1 MKRRWRLP
9 RRSELRRAA
18 VARLVRDYR
27 MLVIAATATTPG
39 EPEDVA
45 SAIEATYEAVQ
56 RSHRWTAR
64 RMRAAEVRRLSDG
77 SFAFAAELGVKSLD
91 LQRPAVLEHRRE
103 LNDLFTVTLGT
114 RWNAALDD
122 LRILHEVAWE
132 AGRTFHDAAAGN
144 PLHEVLARLHARGL
158 AVVGEI
164 LCLLE
169 HGFASG
175 AMARWRTLH
184 EATVVAAVVGSGGEQ
199 PARRY
204 LDHDAVSRWRQVQEY
219 QRRAGDLGFDPI
231 EPDVLAGIRERH
243 DGMLTRYGKG
253 FREAYGWANEEG
265 DSRRLTF
272 RDLEALAGQD
282 HLRPYY
288 QMANHPIHAGAQGLL
303 WEIGAVDDRVLV
315 TGPSDRGLADPGQ
328 LTAFSLAGLTRTFV
342 LSRHDVGLRWIIYVD
357 ALDTLSR
364 RTSAAFLRVHESADA
379 EPGTLGLVSAGDPD
393 APSLLA
399 WPKLEHDHYA
409 QLLTRTV
416 RRMERGARRR
426 HRASGSRQ
434 RRQRMAR
441 RPR

>member
-27 MLVIAATATTPG
+27 MLVIAAAATTPG

-56 RSHRWTAR
+56 RLHPWTAR
-64 RMRAAEVRRLSDG
+64 QMRAAEVRRLSDG

-103 LNDLFTVTLGT
+103 LDDLFTVTLGT

-175 AMARWRTLH
+175 AMADVDWLASRVRVADNFTRGKFDSPKSHEGRSVPMADRLARELELHSQRSAYRTDDDLVFCH
-184 EATVVAAVVGSGGEQ
+184 PHTGNV
-199 PARRY
+199 
-204 LDHDAVSRWRQVQEY
+204 LDPSKMRKR
-219 QRRAGDLGFDPI
+219 
-231 EPDVLAGIRERH
+231 
-243 DGMLTRYGKG
+243 
-253 FREAYGWANEEG
+253 FREAITRAGVREITFHELRHTFGTQMAAAGAPLRAIQEWMGHADAKTTEIYRHYAPDPTTERNWSSGPSARP
-265 DSRRLTF
+265 SRR
-272 RDLEALAGQD
+272 R
-282 HLRPYY
+282 R
-288 QMANHPIHAGAQGLL
+288 MRAQ
-303 WEIGAVDDRVLV
+303 R
-315 TGPSDRGLADPGQ
+315 R
-328 LTAFSLAGLTRTFV
+328 
-342 LSRHDVGLRWIIYVD
+342 SRHDERH
-357 ALDTLSR
+357 SR
-364 RTSAAFLRVHESADA
+364 R
-379 EPGTLGLVSAGDPD
+379 GDD
-393 APSLLA
+393 
-399 WPKLEHDHYA
+399 
-409 QLLTRTV
+409 
-416 RRMERGARRR
+416 
-426 HRASGSRQ
+426 
-434 RRQRMAR
+434 
-441 RPR
+441 